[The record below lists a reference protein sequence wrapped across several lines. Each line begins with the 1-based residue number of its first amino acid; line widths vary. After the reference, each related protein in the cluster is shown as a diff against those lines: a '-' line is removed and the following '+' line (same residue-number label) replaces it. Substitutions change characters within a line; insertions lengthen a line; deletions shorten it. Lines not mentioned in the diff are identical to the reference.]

1 MKGNKFAVN
10 AVVIPCVKKHT
21 CSSFTLVKCLTLS
34 CLLQNPQLTGNKTHD
49 EQTCWVLRIFYG
61 GGWFPMLEKLAVSI
75 ETCVYFAKYG
85 RGYLPSLLPLLE
97 IEPTVRSSGA
107 ESSAIDV
114 ACNVVLIPL
123 HILPWII
130 LLGLFVSD
138 SGKQ

>member
-1 MKGNKFAVN
+1 M
-10 AVVIPCVKKHT
+10 VVGG
-21 CSSFTLVKCLTLS
+21 F
-34 CLLQNPQLTGNKTHD
+34 Q
-49 EQTCWVLRIFYG
+49 CWRD
-61 GGWFPMLEKLAVSI
+61 WAAVSI
-75 ETCVYFAKYG
+75 ETCEYFAKYG

-123 HILPWII
+123 HILSWII
-130 LLGLFVSD
+130 LLGLLVSD